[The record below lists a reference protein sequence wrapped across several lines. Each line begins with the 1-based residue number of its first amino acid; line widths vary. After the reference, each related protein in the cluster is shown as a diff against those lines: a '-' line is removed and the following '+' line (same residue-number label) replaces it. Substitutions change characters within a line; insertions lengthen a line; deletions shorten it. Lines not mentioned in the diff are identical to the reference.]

1 MLVSMICNGNQD
13 IICTMLIYTGTLIV
27 VFDTCPCWSKATHT
41 GSAVYYKL
49 LLFCFKDY
57 SEIFQGDLIL
67 HSDRVVENVTK
78 IVIHGK
84 KSDACRV
91 ISETR

>member
-1 MLVSMICNGNQD
+1 MECNQD
-13 IICTMLIYTGTLIV
+13 IICTIHVLINTLIV
-27 VFDTCPCWSKATHT
+27 RLSRLWYLP
-41 GSAVYYKL
+41 
-49 LLFCFKDY
+49 LFQVKQHIVQLIYELFLCCLIDNCQ
-57 SEIFQGDLIL
+57 IFQGDLIL